1 MSISNLDLHS
11 KNLTIA
17 LTVAAVILLLLLV
30 ILLRRK
36 NRKNLFTKQKTALKF
51 PLIPVQQPVVPVV
64 PGVPVVPAT
73 PDVPNVERYEV
84 INIVVVTDPLEGDGP
99 LSKQINAISNLKTES
114 EIVAILRQVARLDV
128 GLISNAISEWS
139 ESRGSA
145 SEITVVSHTVNS
157 NGLAA
162 KIEQEGKF
170 ASVLFGEVNAISRSS
185 TAFHP
190 EIIAAATE
198 ATSQNNPLRLMAI
211 DGLVYLAVEVRLI
224 P

>member
-11 KNLTIA
+11 KNLAIA
-17 LTVAAVILLLLLV
+17 LTAAAALLLLLLI

-36 NRKNLFTKQKTALKF
+36 NRKKLFTKQKTALKF
-51 PLIPVQQPVVPVV
+51 PLIPVQQPVVPV
-64 PGVPVVPAT
+64 VPVVPAT

-170 ASVLFGEVNAISRSS
+170 ASVLFGEVNAISRSA

-224 P
+224 S